1 VTRVPVR
8 QTGQVVLVTGASS
21 GIGRATAVEFARRG
35 ARVAVAGRRA
45 APTAETVELA
55 RTAGRGAG
63 GEAEAL
69 LADVSAT
76 ADIDRLVAQVVERFG
91 GLHAAVNNAGTIGS
105 FSPLLDQTEQE
116 FDEVVAVNLKAVWW
130 AVRAEAAAMLAAERA
145 DGPDRGV
152 IVNVS
157 SWLAHGAL
165 AGSSVYSASKAGV
178 DGLTRA
184 AAVELAPRGVRVL
197 AVNPGGIDTEMTRAA
212 FRHDEDVLAAFGA
225 RHPAGRLGT
234 PEEVARVVAFLC
246 SPDASFLT
254 GTSLLV
260 DGGYAIPGQRS

>member
-1 VTRVPVR
+1 
-8 QTGQVVLVTGASS
+8 VVLVTGASS

-35 ARVAVAGRRA
+35 ATVAVAGRRA
-45 APTAETVELA
+45 EPTLRTVELA
-55 RTAGRGAG
+55 RAAARGSG
-63 GEAEAL
+63 GDAEAF
-69 LADVSAT
+69 LADVTTT
-76 ADIDRLVAQVVERFG
+76 AEIDRLVAAVTARFG

-116 FDEVVAVNLKAVWW
+116 FDEVVTVNLKAVWW
-130 AVRAEAAAMLAAERA
+130 AVRAEAAAMLAGAPT

-157 SWLAHGAL
+157 SWLALGAL
-165 AGSSVYSASKAGV
+165 PGSSVYSARKAGV

-184 AAVELAPRGVRVL
+184 AAVELAPQGIRVL
-197 AVNPGGIDTEMTRAA
+197 SVNPGGIDTEMTRTA
-212 FRHDEDVLAAFGA
+212 FRHDEAVLAGFGA
-225 RHPAGRLGT
+225 RHPVGRLGS

-246 SPDASFLT
+246 GPDASFLT

-260 DGGYAIPGQRS
+260 DGGYAIAGQRS